1 MSRYFG
7 YRPSGTVRTA
17 VESFESTTQVR
28 SVGRVLLGTVYV
40 DIRETE
46 WAVAVAYGRT
56 HHPKIREPELVYEV
70 RYAYRTGDGTQVT
83 KLDTQEDSP
92 RKISAESFPSVDAF
106 VLWALNE
113 ESGRIRGTN
122 N

>member
-7 YRPSGTVRTA
+7 YNPSGTVKSA

-28 SVGRVLLGTVYV
+28 GAGGVLLGTVYV

-46 WAVAVAYGRT
+46 WAVAIAYGRT
-56 HHPKIREPELVYEV
+56 HHPKIRGPEPAYEV
-70 RYAYRTGDGTQVT
+70 RYAYRTGNGTQVT
-83 KLDTQEDSP
+83 KLDTREETPSV
-92 RKISAESFPSVDAF
+92 IAGESFTSVDAF
-106 VLWALNE
+106 VLWTLKE
-113 ESGRIRGTN
+113 ESGRLGGTN